1 MKHHSSGRSRRRVAV
16 ALIATALFALVGTVV
31 GAPAQARPV
40 TGPQLDL
47 LNPPLLFP
55 EESPF
60 FVNHGL
66 CAETAE
72 ERIGLLKPSSRF
84 ELTVDGSPVH
94 LKTTLELTPEQID
107 NPAYTACKLFSVT
120 FRHGL
125 AEGVHEFVGCW
136 YYVGENLGCEDV
148 KVTFD

>member
-16 ALIATALFALVGTVV
+16 ALIATAIFALVGSVV
-31 GAPAQARPV
+31 GTPAQAHPFS
-40 TGPQLDL
+40 GPRINLDD
-47 LNPPLLFP
+47 PPATFP

-60 FVNHGL
+60 FINHGL
-66 CAETAE
+66 CAETAQ
-72 ERIGLLKPSSRF
+72 ERTGLLKRSSRF

-136 YYVGENLGCEDV
+136 YYLGESLGCDDV